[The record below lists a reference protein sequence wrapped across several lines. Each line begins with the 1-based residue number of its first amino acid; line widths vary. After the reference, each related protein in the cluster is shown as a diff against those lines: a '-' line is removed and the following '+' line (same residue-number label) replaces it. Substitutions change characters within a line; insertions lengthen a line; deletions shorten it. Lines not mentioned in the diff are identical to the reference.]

1 MQRDLPLIAP
11 MQGAPANAPDSLLR
25 MIGSE
30 AEAVAV
36 SLSAAGV
43 KLAFIAASLGV
54 SESLASLYRSG
65 KRRIPD
71 KRVAAFC
78 YVTGTNLLRQYRE
91 LQEALQEVTG
101 HPNPRLRI
109 ERMARELLRVA

>member
-1 MQRDLPLIAP
+1 MQRKLPLIAP
-11 MQGAPANAPDSLLR
+11 MQGAPADAPAALLR

-30 AEAVAV
+30 SEAVAV
-36 SLSAAGV
+36 SLAAAGA

-71 KRVAAFC
+71 RRVASFC
-78 YVTGTNLLRQYRE
+78 YATGTNLLRQYRE
-91 LQEALQEVTG
+91 LQEALQEVVG
-101 HPNPRLRI
+101 KPDRRLRI
-109 ERMARELLRVA
+109 ERMARELRAA